1 MRKERSESVCVKEI
15 ERERHSSLRLSIVF
29 LSPSPLFAKNLV
41 FPERKRD
48 ACGMPLSDGR

>member
-48 ACGMPLSDGR
+48 ACGMPLSGGR